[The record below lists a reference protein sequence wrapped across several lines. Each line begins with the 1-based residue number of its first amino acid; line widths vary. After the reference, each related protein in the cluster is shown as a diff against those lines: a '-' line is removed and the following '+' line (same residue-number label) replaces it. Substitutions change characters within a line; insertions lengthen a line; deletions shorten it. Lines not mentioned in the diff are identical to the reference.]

1 MSYGSWQQA
10 SLIEC
15 IPWGLRAKVGP
26 FVAKHSTRERPPALR
41 PEPEVTFGSSTGRAW
56 KENDPV
62 PDTRHETEAE
72 KILSALSLTMP
83 DEQALLQG
91 RRLLAE
97 ALEQAER
104 RGRQILGNQ
113 KESSG

>member
-1 MSYGSWQQA
+1 M
-10 SLIEC
+10 
-15 IPWGLRAKVGP
+15 PM
-26 FVAKHSTRERPPALR
+26 
-41 PEPEVTFGSSTGRAW
+41 
-56 KENDPV
+56 
-62 PDTRHETEAE
+62 PDTRHETEAD
-72 KILSALSLTMP
+72 KILSALSIIAP

-104 RGRQILGNQ
+104 RGRQIIGNQ

>member
-1 MSYGSWQQA
+1 VSYNSRRLA
-10 SLIEC
+10 SLYGC
-15 IPWGLRAKVGP
+15 IWRGLRAKIGAFEAAVLI
-26 FVAKHSTRERPPALR
+26 SL
-41 PEPEVTFGSSTGRAW
+41 EPDVKFGSSTGRAW
-56 KENDPV
+56 KENDLM
-62 PDTRHETEAE
+62 PDTRHETEAD
-72 KILSALSLTMP
+72 KILSALSLTAP
-83 DEQALLQG
+83 DEQTLLQG

>member
-1 MSYGSWQQA
+1 M
-10 SLIEC
+10 
-15 IPWGLRAKVGP
+15 PM
-26 FVAKHSTRERPPALR
+26 
-41 PEPEVTFGSSTGRAW
+41 
-56 KENDPV
+56 
-62 PDTRHETEAE
+62 PDTRHETEAD
-72 KILSALSLTMP
+72 KILSALSLTAP

>member
-1 MSYGSWQQA
+1 MKQAELAGNTECVGSRGDGGDRVFTVEGVDGDP
-10 SLIEC
+10 S
-15 IPWGLRAKVGP
+15 GL
-26 FVAKHSTRERPPALR
+26 
-41 PEPEVTFGSSTGRAW
+41 
-56 KENDPV
+56 PV
-62 PDTRHETEAE
+62 
-72 KILSALSLTMP
+72 

>member
-1 MSYGSWQQA
+1 M
-10 SLIEC
+10 
-15 IPWGLRAKVGP
+15 
-26 FVAKHSTRERPPALR
+26 
-41 PEPEVTFGSSTGRAW
+41 
-56 KENDPV
+56 
-62 PDTRHETEAE
+62 PDTRHETEAD
-72 KILSALSLTMP
+72 KILSALSFNAS

-97 ALEQAER
+97 AFEQAER